1 MAQLNITL
9 NQEEILQLLSGDR
22 DEAFKK
28 LLTESLNSILKAESA
43 QQLGAEPYERTS
55 ARTDSRNGSRE
66 RELNTRIGTIVLTVP
81 RHRNQPFRTLIFD
94 NYKRSEAALVSCMAE
109 MVVNGV
115 STRKVTKVVETLC
128 GTAFSKSSVSEVCRE
143 LDQAV
148 HEFKNRYLDREY
160 PFIFVDATY
169 FKVRISH
176 RVTTRAF
183 MIAMAIN
190 SDGKREI
197 IGFESYDN
205 ESKKTWKAFFKSL
218 KERGLS
224 GLKVVTSD
232 AHEGII
238 YGLSKTFPDV
248 PWQRCQVHF
257 SRNVL
262 EHAPSKY
269 QTEIRDRLTSMYN
282 ASSIKEARRLR
293 DCIINDFSDVAGK
306 AMECLDNG
314 FESSMTV
321 MCLPKETKRYLRTT
335 NVLERVNKELK
346 RRSRVIG
353 IFPNEKS
360 IIRLMGSILLDIHNS
375 YSVQSKVHIPE
386 RDMKQLPEYEEELKQ
401 LAKEQHKMMA
411 A

>member
-9 NQEEILQLLSGDR
+9 NQDEILQLLSGDR

-55 ARTDSRNGSRE
+55 ERTDSRNGFRE

-94 NYKRSEAALVSCMAE
+94 NYKRSEAALVTCMAE

-128 GTAFSKSSVSEVCRE
+128 GTGFSKSSVSEVCKE
-143 LDQAV
+143 LDKSV
-148 HEFKNRYLDREY
+148 YEFKNRYLDREY
-160 PFIFVDATY
+160 PFVFVDATY
-169 FKVRISH
+169 FKVRINH
-176 RVTTRAF
+176 RVTSKAL

-190 SDGKREI
+190 NEGRREI
-197 IGFESYDN
+197 IGFESCDN
-205 ESKKTWKAFFKSL
+205 ESKKTWKAFFQSL
-218 KERGLS
+218 KDRGLS

-238 YGLSKTFPDV
+238 YGLSKTFPNV
-248 PWQRCQVHF
+248 PWQRCHVHF

-269 QTEIRDRLTSMYN
+269 QTEIRDRLSAMYN
-282 ASSIKEARRLR
+282 SCSVEEAGRLR
-293 DCIINDFSDVAGK
+293 DAIIDDFSDVAEK
-306 AMECLDNG
+306 SMECLENG
-314 FESSMTV
+314 FESCMTV
-321 MCLPKETKRYLRTT
+321 MCLPKETRRYLRTT
-335 NVLERVNKELK
+335 NVLERLNKELK
-346 RRSRVIG
+346 RRSKVIG
-353 IFPNEKS
+353 IFPNEQS
-360 IIRLMGSILLDIHNS
+360 IIRLMGSILLDTHNS
-375 YSVQSKVHIPE
+375 YSAQSKVHIPE
-386 RDMKQLPEYEEELKQ
+386 RDMKQLPEYDEQLKQ
-401 LAKEQHKMMA
+401 IAKEQYKMMA
-411 A
+411 T